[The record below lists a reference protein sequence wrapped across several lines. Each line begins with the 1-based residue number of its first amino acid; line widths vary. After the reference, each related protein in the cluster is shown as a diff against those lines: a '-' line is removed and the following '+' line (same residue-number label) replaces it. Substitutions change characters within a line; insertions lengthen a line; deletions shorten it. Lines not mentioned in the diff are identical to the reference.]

1 MSSPNYVELTR
12 FLMEPLLDSPE
23 HLKVSTE
30 VLGGGSK
37 VWVRVALSEEADR
50 GRFFGRGGRN
60 IQAVRNILKAAGD
73 NAEQKVTL
81 EVFGAGPEQEDRGRG
96 DRGRGRERR
105 RDEPSS
111 YSSSQ
116 PAGESRSDRPKPKLK
131 LRKRNDDEN

>member
-23 HLKVSTE
+23 HLKVSEE

-60 IQAVRNILKAAGD
+60 IQAVRNILRAAGE

-81 EVFGAGPEQEDRGRG
+81 EVFGAGPEQEERH
-96 DRGRGRERR
+96 RGRERR
-105 RDEPSS
+105 REAPSPQT
-111 YSSSQ
+111 SS
-116 PAGESRSDRPKPKLK
+116 GEGRSDRPKPKPK
-131 LRKRNDDEN
+131 LRKRSDTES